1 MVVPTYFSIFLQ
13 FYDCKVF
20 PHITAK
26 KSYSQR
32 HELSWK
38 WFSSS
43 WPMIWALK
51 TVSVLVEVQNLPTAL
66 KVLCNLA
73 RANLS
78 RPIPLICP
86 LTHQIPAAAG
96 NSPLSDFCYAFLCS
110 ELNATSLSTLT
121 SPRSGQLLFLLLFH
135 PKFYF
140 LHLECLP
147 WCPLGPL
154 SSRLGWDLLQLFPTV
169 LCTPLKSLIILVS
182 DNVYFFNLMEVSS
195 TRSGIGLFLSRYRQ
209 DTMSTTG

>member
-20 PHITAK
+20 PHIAAK
-26 KSYSQR
+26 KSYSQS

-43 WPMIWALK
+43 WPIIWALK
-51 TVSVLVEVQNLPTAL
+51 TVSVLVEVQNLPTAQ

-73 RANLS
+73 HANLS

-96 NSPLSDFCYAFLCS
+96 NSSLSDFCCAFLCP
-110 ELNATSLSTLT
+110 ELNATSLTTLTTLT
-121 SPRSGQLLFLLLFH
+121 SPKSGQLLFLLLFH
-135 PKFYF
+135 PKFYL
-140 LHLECLP
+140 LHLECLSWP
-147 WCPLGPL
+147 PPDPL
-154 SSRLGWDLLQLFPTV
+154 SSRLGWDLLQLFSTV
-169 LCTPLKSLIILVS
+169 LCTPLKLLIILVT
-182 DNVYFFNLMEVSS
+182 DNDMC
-195 TRSGIGLFLSRYRQ
+195 IFLI
-209 DTMSTTG
+209 